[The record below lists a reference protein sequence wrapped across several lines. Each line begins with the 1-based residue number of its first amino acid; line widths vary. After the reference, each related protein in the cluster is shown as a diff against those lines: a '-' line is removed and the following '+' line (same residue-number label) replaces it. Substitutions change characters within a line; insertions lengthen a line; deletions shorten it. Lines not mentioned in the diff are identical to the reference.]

1 MNETVKRFTEKYGVI
16 VGEATNG
23 TQVAPIGFIEASQ
36 TYIVF
41 YGDTMDRQEYS
52 RGGMVKYRPGYQGP
66 TLVFQTQEEI
76 DEEEQAIDKI
86 LRISQ
91 TTLRKRKG
99 REIKGTST
107 RDVKEAVW
115 DRQREYRNVDIP
127 EFLEDFLSRAELAF
141 QEVMSAVQGDF
152 RVFDTAQAAFNG
164 ILDCGFFLNVVSDFT
179 EEDVRNLR
187 DLPEKYH
194 LYLGADFVGP
204 Q

>member
-1 MNETVKRFTEKYGVI
+1 MNELVKRFTEKYGNI

-23 TQVAPIGFIEASQ
+23 SDVAPIGFIEASQ

-41 YGDTMDRQEYS
+41 YPDAMDRQEYS
-52 RGGMVKYRPGYQGP
+52 RGGQVKYRPGYQGP
-66 TLVFQTQEEI
+66 ALTFQSQEEI
-76 DEEEQAIDKI
+76 DEEEDAIDRI
-86 LRISQ
+86 LRASQ
-91 TTLRKRKG
+91 TLRKRKG
-99 REIKGTST
+99 REVKAANT

-115 DRQREYRNVDIP
+115 DRQKEYRNIEIP
-127 EFLEDFLSRAELAF
+127 DFLEEFITRAELAF
-141 QEVMSAVQGDF
+141 QEIMSAVQGDF

-179 EEDVRNLR
+179 EDDVRQLR

-194 LYLGADFVGP
+194 LYLGADYVGP